1 MKPRPRPYDPFA
13 TLHPVAPAAPQQR
26 QVAAND
32 AVTRSRM
39 ATPSRGPLSVL
50 EEKHPG
56 MVQAI
61 LLMWGHPEMNAYFDR
76 LWLADGTQT
85 PIDPEAMSELMVLA
99 QVHHMLQ
106 PQRPQR
112 SLATIYGTAY
122 SSSSKRDVWDDVP
135 RRR

>member
-1 MKPRPRPYDPFA
+1 MDMKPRPRPYDPFA
-13 TLHPVAPAAPQQR
+13 SLSPPVQPQQR
-26 QVAAND
+26 QAAND
-32 AVTRSRM
+32 AVTRSQSAR
-39 ATPSRGPLSVL
+39 PSTNGRSVL
-50 EEKHPG
+50 EERYPG

-61 LLMWGHPEMNAYFDR
+61 TLMWGHPEMNAYFDR

-99 QVHHMLQ
+99 QVHHNLI

-112 SLATIYGTAY
+112 SLANIYGTAY
-122 SSSSKRDVWDDVP
+122 TPAKRDVWEDVP